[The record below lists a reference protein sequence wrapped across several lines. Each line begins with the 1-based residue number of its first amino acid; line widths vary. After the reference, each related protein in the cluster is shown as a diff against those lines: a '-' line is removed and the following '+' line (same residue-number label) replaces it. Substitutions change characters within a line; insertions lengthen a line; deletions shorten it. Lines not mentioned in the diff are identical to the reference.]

1 MKLRLPLYARIL
13 GWFFLNLFLLGLVF
27 YVFFRVQFHWGLNS
41 LLLGRAG
48 DRIQA
53 VGELLMAEL
62 RETARPGWN
71 GLVERF
77 SAAYQVEFFLFR
89 ADGVQ
94 EAGAPVDLPTEV
106 RQRMAEVRGRAEPP
120 RHRAG
125 PGFGRGGMGGP
136 PGPPE
141 RVPHPRFMVQTTH
154 PKRYWVGVRI
164 PPPETESGRPMPFVL
179 LARWSSLRGGGL
191 FLDLTPWA
199 VVGFAA
205 LLGSMLFWIPLVRG
219 ITRSISQIT
228 AATARIA
235 EGQFEAR
242 VPAERRDELGVL
254 AQAINRMAA
263 RLEGFVGGQKRFLG
277 DIAHELCSPLARLQ
291 LALGILDER
300 VDAPQRSYV
309 QDVREEAQQMSALV
323 NELLSF
329 SRAGLQPK
337 EIVPQPVR
345 LAATVERVVSRETRD
360 APTAVVVR
368 VDPGLEALA
377 EPELLARALANLV
390 RNALRYGGGAGPVE
404 ITAAEEGDAVRLV
417 VADAGPGVPPDLL
430 ERIFDPFFRVE
441 ASRSRETGGAG
452 LGLAIVKTC
461 VAACGGTVRAV
472 NRSPTGL
479 AVEIRL
485 EAPPM

>member
-1 MKLRLPLYARIL
+1 
-13 GWFFLNLFLLGLVF
+13 
-27 YVFFRVQFHWGLNS
+27 
-41 LLLGRAG
+41 
-48 DRIQA
+48 
-53 VGELLMAEL
+53 
-62 RETARPGWN
+62 
-71 GLVERF
+71 
-77 SAAYQVEFFLFR
+77 
-89 ADGVQ
+89 
-94 EAGAPVDLPTEV
+94 
-106 RQRMAEVRGRAEPP
+106 
-120 RHRAG
+120 
-125 PGFGRGGMGGP
+125 
-136 PGPPE
+136 
-141 RVPHPRFMVQTTH
+141 
-154 PKRYWVGVRI
+154 
-164 PPPETESGRPMPFVL
+164 
-179 LARWSSLRGGGL
+179 
-191 FLDLTPWA
+191 
-199 VVGFAA
+199 
-205 LLGSMLFWIPLVRG
+205 
-219 ITRSISQIT
+219 
-228 AATARIA
+228 
-235 EGQFEAR
+235 
-242 VPAERRDELGVL
+242 
-254 AQAINRMAA
+254 
-263 RLEGFVGGQKRFLG
+263 
-277 DIAHELCSPLARLQ
+277 
-291 LALGILDER
+291 
-300 VDAPQRSYV
+300 V